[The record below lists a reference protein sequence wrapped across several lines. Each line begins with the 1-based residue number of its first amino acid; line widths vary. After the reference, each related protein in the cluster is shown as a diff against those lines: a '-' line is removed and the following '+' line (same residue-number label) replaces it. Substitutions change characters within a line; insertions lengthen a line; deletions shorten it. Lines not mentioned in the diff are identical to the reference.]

1 MNNTKMEVSNEEA
14 MEVPNEQVMAVSSE
28 QVNKDSNEQSKE
40 VFNEEPMQVSNEQPI
55 KLTFDQP
62 MNLTHDQPMKQHMGA
77 CIEKSMKV
85 SREQPVKMPKLLPM
99 KVTNEQPLDLSNK
112 LILGVTNE
120 QLFKMPYEQ
129 LLKVPNDHRME
140 VSNITPNEEV
150 KAQTNKAAAE
160 SMIKQND
167 EAMGQ
172 SNKNPNEK
180 LEQKAVEDFVEQR
193 NEVSLKAY
201 EDSQKSLRF
210 TYRTASSLIGLANE
224 EIRQNIKIGH
234 KAADEVSQQLDR
246 KLLVNSSRLALR
258 NASVQ
263 NERKADGEI
272 IQKFVQVSTEKTAE
286 PVKEQPKEKPKEL
299 PKELPKDHP
308 KELPNVEAK
317 QATDDVPQ
325 VFHQLPNNAGELVYE
340 VPMRHYAGKRL
351 LITELIVPENRE
363 ERRPSYFDRKGIEQ
377 MLLKYSAMENVLR
390 QGPFN
395 EELVDGILSAVETYA
410 KYMVKSVIEL
420 CEHRTGYWLYNDPR
434 CVMQHDMRSTM
445 MFLNDREAAD
455 FGGADDE
462 TPGHRSR
469 WMKMKR
475 KLPGSSSLEHEMR
488 LESTNTT
495 ALLALGGRKPT
506 AASTL
511 RLSSGVATALPPRA
525 PPLRAKRV
533 VVKDIVQ
540 FMENNKRY
548 ARSQLLY
555 EAYLTYNL

>member
-40 VFNEEPMQVSNEQPI
+40 VFNEEPMQVSSEQPM
-55 KLTFDQP
+55 KLI
-62 MNLTHDQPMKQHMGA
+62 HDQPMKHFMEMSV
-77 CIEKSMKV
+77 EKSMKM
-85 SREQPVKMPKLLPM
+85 SREQPVKMPKLLPI
-99 KVTNEQPLDLSNK
+99 KVGDEQPMDLSNK
-112 LILGVTNE
+112 LLLGVTNE
-120 QLFKMPYEQ
+120 QPFKMPFEQ
-129 LLKVPNDHRME
+129 SLMLTNNQPLKVPNNHRVE
-140 VSNITPNEEV
+140 VSNIKPIEEV
-150 KAQTNKAAAE
+150 NAPTNEAADE
-160 SMIKQND
+160 LMINLND
-167 EAMGQ
+167 EPMGQ

-180 LEQKAVEDFVEQR
+180 LEQKTVEELIQQR
-193 NEVSLKAY
+193 DKVSLKAY

-210 TYRTASSLIGLANE
+210 TYRTASSLIGLANK
-224 EIRQNIKIGH
+224 EIRQNINIGH
-234 KAADEVSQQLDR
+234 KAAEEVSQQLDR

-272 IQKFVQVSTEKTAE
+272 NRKFVKVSTEKAAE
-286 PVKEQPKEKPKEL
+286 PVKEQHKEK
-299 PKELPKDHP
+299 PKDHP
-308 KELPNVEAK
+308 KELPNVEAN

-506 AASTL
+506 AASTS
-511 RLSSGVATALPPRA
+511 RFGSGVATALPPRA

>member
-1 MNNTKMEVSNEEA
+1 
-14 MEVPNEQVMAVSSE
+14 
-28 QVNKDSNEQSKE
+28 
-40 VFNEEPMQVSNEQPI
+40 
-55 KLTFDQP
+55 
-62 MNLTHDQPMKQHMGA
+62 
-77 CIEKSMKV
+77 
-85 SREQPVKMPKLLPM
+85 
-99 KVTNEQPLDLSNK
+99 
-112 LILGVTNE
+112 
-120 QLFKMPYEQ
+120 
-129 LLKVPNDHRME
+129 
-140 VSNITPNEEV
+140 
-150 KAQTNKAAAE
+150 
-160 SMIKQND
+160 
-167 EAMGQ
+167 
-172 SNKNPNEK
+172 
-180 LEQKAVEDFVEQR
+180 
-193 NEVSLKAY
+193 
-201 EDSQKSLRF
+201 
-210 TYRTASSLIGLANE
+210 
-224 EIRQNIKIGH
+224 
-234 KAADEVSQQLDR
+234 
-246 KLLVNSSRLALR
+246 
-258 NASVQ
+258 
-263 NERKADGEI
+263 
-272 IQKFVQVSTEKTAE
+272 
-286 PVKEQPKEKPKEL
+286 
-299 PKELPKDHP
+299 
-308 KELPNVEAK
+308 
-317 QATDDVPQ
+317 
-325 VFHQLPNNAGELVYE
+325 AGELVYE

-351 LITELIVPENRE
+351 LITDLIVPGNRE

-506 AASTL
+506 AASTS
-511 RLSSGVATALPPRA
+511 RFGSGVATALPPRA